1 MASFGDLRALP
12 GQAQRK
18 FEELLHR
25 DWEDQARRKV
35 DETTRAVTG
44 GLSVEE
50 LRAIFRGDPATEKPN
65 PRYKLFT
72 KSFIFHIR
80 PRYYQRGSTWFTHTF
95 RLGWLS
101 AFTFLIEVITGLI
114 LMVFYAPTPGTAYN
128 DMLTILSNV
137 PFGRFMRDLHRLG
150 AELMV
155 IAVSLHMLRVY
166 LTGSYK
172 HPRQFTWLTG
182 VALLLMTLFLSFSG
196 YLLPWDQLAYWAV
209 TIGTSMAD
217 KAPLFG
223 KEANLL
229 LRGAPDIGAGGLLR
243 FYLLHVVFVPLL
255 AILFIS
261 IHYYKVS
268 REHSIS
274 LPAVV
279 EEGEMDEEKR
289 KFAKERVDLLPDL
302 LTHELFLSVLVTA
315 VMVVAVAFWFHAP
328 LEHHA
333 DPFVTPLDTQAP
345 WYFLWIQGMLKL
357 GDPTIMGV
365 VLPTLIFVILF
376 AVPYIDRNPSRLG
389 KNRKVAIA
397 MGILWILALVIL
409 TYMGT
414 PQWGIVTPPA
424 PRILQDI
431 APQEGVGP
439 LRAIGYEGVE
449 LGTFETET
457 WTMPSN
463 PTEFQRLFAQFQARV
478 HQADERTADVT
489 NMKGEWNVEQWQPNM
504 RRVHMVITWN
514 KIANGQ
520 LVVDDKG
527 NPVVEQYFKEVF
539 LHQDAAAG
547 E

>member
-12 GQAQRK
+12 GEAQRK
-18 FEELLHR
+18 LQELLHR
-25 DWEDQARRKV
+25 DWEAQARGKV

-50 LRAIFRGDPATEKPN
+50 LRAIFRGDPPTEKPN

-72 KSFIFHIR
+72 KSFLFHIR

-101 AFTFLIEVITGLI
+101 AFTFFIEVITGVI
-114 LMVFYAPTPGTAYN
+114 LMIFYAPTPGRAYG
-128 DMLTILSNV
+128 DMLNILSNV

-150 AELMV
+150 AEMMV
-155 IAVSLHMLRVY
+155 IAVALHMLRVY
-166 LTGSYK
+166 LTGAYK

-182 VALLLMTLFLSFSG
+182 VVLLLSTLLLSFSG

-217 KAPLFG
+217 KAPVG
-223 KEANLL
+223 GREANLL

-243 FYLLHVVFVPLL
+243 FYLLHVLFVPLL

-274 LPAVV
+274 LPAVID
-279 EEGEMDEEKR
+279 EGEMDEDKR
-289 KFAKERVDLLPDL
+289 KFAKERVDLIPDL
-302 LTHELFLSVLVTA
+302 MTHELFLTVLVTA
-315 VMVVAVAFWFHAP
+315 VMILSVVTWFHAP

-333 DPFVTPLDTQAP
+333 DPFVTPLDTEAP

-365 VLPTLIFVILF
+365 ILPTLIFALLF

-397 MGILWILALVIL
+397 MGILSVMALVIL
-409 TYMGT
+409 SYMGT
-414 PQWGIVTPPA
+414 PHWGIVTPPA

-431 APQEGVGP
+431 APQEGLGP
-439 LRAIGYEGVE
+439 LRELGYEGVQV
-449 LGTFETET
+449 GTFETDS
-457 WTMPSN
+457 WTLPPS
-463 PTEFQRLFAQFQARV
+463 PTEFDRLFAQFQARV
-478 HQADERTADVT
+478 REAGEQTPGVA
-489 NMKGEWNVEQWQPNM
+489 NMKGDWNVEQWQPTM
-504 RRVHMVITWN
+504 RRVLMTIRWN
-514 KIANGQ
+514 KVENGQ
-520 LVVDDKG
+520 IVTGADG
-527 NPVVEQYFKEVF
+527 NPVVDQYSKAVY
-539 LHQDAAAG
+539 LHKDASRG

>member
-12 GQAQRK
+12 GEAQRK
-18 FEELLHR
+18 LQELLHR
-25 DWEDQARRKV
+25 DWERQARDKV
-35 DETTRAVTG
+35 EETTRAVTG

-50 LRAIFRGDPATEKPN
+50 LRAIFRGDAPTEKPN

-101 AFTFLIEVITGLI
+101 AFTFFIEVITGLI

-155 IAVSLHMLRVY
+155 IAVALHMLRVY

-223 KEANLL
+223 EEVNLL

-279 EEGEMDEEKR
+279 EEGEMDEDKR

-302 LTHELFLSVLVTA
+302 LTHELFLSVLITA
-315 VMVVAVAFWFHAP
+315 LMVVAVAFWFHAP
-328 LEHHA
+328 LERHA
-333 DPFVTPLDTQAP
+333 DPFVTPLDTKAP

-357 GDPTIMGV
+357 GDPTLMGV
-365 VLPTLIFVILF
+365 VLPTLIFALLF

-397 MGILWILALVIL
+397 MGILSVIALVIL
-409 TYMGT
+409 SYMGT

-431 APQEGVGP
+431 APEEGFGP
-439 LRAIGYEGVE
+439 LRELGYEGVE

-457 WTMPSN
+457 WTMPAS
-463 PTEFQRLFAQFQARV
+463 PTEFQRLFAQFQMRV
-478 HQADERTADVT
+478 RQADERTADVSD
-489 NMKGEWNVEQWQPNM
+489 MRGEWEVEQWQPNM
-504 RRVHMVITWN
+504 RRVLMTITWN
-514 KIANGQ
+514 QVENGQ
-520 LVVDDKG
+520 ILTDAQG
-527 NPVVEQYFKEVF
+527 NPVVDQYSKEVF
-539 LHQDAAAG
+539 LHKDAAHA